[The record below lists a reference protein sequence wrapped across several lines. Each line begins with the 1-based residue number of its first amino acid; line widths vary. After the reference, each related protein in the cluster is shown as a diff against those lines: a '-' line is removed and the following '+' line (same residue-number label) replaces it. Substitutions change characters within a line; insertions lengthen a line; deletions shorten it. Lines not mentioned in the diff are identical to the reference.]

1 MVQTVVLHE
10 LKNPL
15 FENKFT
21 ALDQHMKTISIND
34 TLKVLEGPL
43 KV

>member
-1 MVQTVVLHE
+1 MVQTVALRE
-10 LKNPL
+10 LKNTL

-21 ALDQHMKTISIND
+21 ALDQHMKPISIND